1 MASQE
6 QTSPSSPSPDKVSI
20 SLTTDEE
27 SFTPFSDSEES
38 LSSSKSQ
45 DHSPRNLT
53 LEQFTDIVL
62 AQEKLEGPAEEE
74 TRREKNILKSRAPG
88 RTGAAGAKLK
98 PVVLTPRQSHPGLPL
113 QDRRVRDHMRN
124 KLEFVIRKNEEIL
137 ENNEALKQVAIRK
150 REKPQMA
157 SMPSL
162 PSQPAAPPALPLNLS
177 VRKDLLRADLA
188 EPEVGSTSPKPNIS
202 VTLEKLLARH
212 GGDLEIT
219 RKKKKDK
226 ISCVVPDSPPVVNM
240 TPLYP
245 RPALSDNQLRG
256 TKRLISPICNNNSEE
271 SPVKENAKKL
281 KVDTANAIPKIADI
295 VKKESAFDNP
305 ENSEKIKKIVSDFR
319 IALQE
324 DLHGNFP
331 LHNAVLLANSKLVTR
346 YCTVLLALGKSV
358 DIWNKQGLTPL
369 HIAVNKNQPSL
380 VTELLKSGAE
390 PGKKSG
396 AGETCYHLA
405 VRNNTVDCLA
415 LLLKFSPSHAE
426 VNIFNDKGQTPLH
439 MAVLTGTQALVKT
452 LVAYGV
458 NPDVQEARCGKTGL
472 FLAVETGHQAIAE
485 LLLCY
490 GASLTTSTYS
500 GATPASLASEHNRN

>member
-1 MASQE
+1 MG
-6 QTSPSSPSPDKVSI
+6 
-20 SLTTDEE
+20 
-27 SFTPFSDSEES
+27 
-38 LSSSKSQ
+38 
-45 DHSPRNLT
+45 
-53 LEQFTDIVL
+53 TDIVL
-62 AQEKLEGPAEEE
+62 AQEKLEGPQTEEE
-74 TRREKNILKSRAPG
+74 TGDKNILKSRAPG
-88 RTGAAGAKLK
+88 KKGAAGAKLK
-98 PVVLTPRQSHPGLPL
+98 PVVLTPRQSHPALPL

-150 REKPQMA
+150 REKPQM
-157 SMPSL
+157 S
-162 PSQPAAPPALPLNLS
+162 SQPPLPPSLPLNLS

-188 EPEVGSTSPKPNIS
+188 EPLVCSTTATATASPKPNIS

-226 ISCVVPDSPPVVNM
+226 IHSVLLDSPPVVNM

-245 RPALSDNQLRG
+245 RPTLSNNQIRG

-271 SPVKENAKKL
+271 SEVQENAKKL
-281 KVDTANAIPKIADI
+281 KVNSAIATEDI

-346 YCTVLLALGKSV
+346 YSTVLLALGKSV

-369 HIAVNKNQPSL
+369 HIAVNNNQPGL
-380 VTELLKSGAE
+380 VTDLLNSGAT
-390 PGKKSG
+390 PGKKSSD
-396 AGETCYHLA
+396 GETCYHLA
-405 VRNNTVDCLA
+405 VRNNTVDCLS
-415 LLLKFSPSHAE
+415 LLLKFSPSHTE
-426 VNIFNDKGQTPLH
+426 VNTFNDQGQTPLH

-452 LVAYGV
+452 LLAFGV

-472 FLAVETGHQAIAE
+472 FLAVETGHQDIAE